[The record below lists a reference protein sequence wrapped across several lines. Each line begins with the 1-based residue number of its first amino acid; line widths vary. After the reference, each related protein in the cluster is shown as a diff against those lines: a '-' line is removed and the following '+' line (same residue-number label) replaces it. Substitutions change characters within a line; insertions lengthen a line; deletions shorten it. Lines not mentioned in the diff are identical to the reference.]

1 MPFTAEDISRKIRSF
16 LAGLR
21 YAQADFDALFSG
33 RNSLPPLESVVF
45 LAGRQRLL
53 VLMQNLL
60 CKRWANLPVKKT
72 GLL

>member
-1 MPFTAEDISRKIRSF
+1 MTLPNLNRALKLSVHSGQMPFTAEDISRKIRSF

-45 LAGRQRLL
+45 LAERQRLL
-53 VLMQNLL
+53 VL
-60 CKRWANLPVKKT
+60 T
-72 GLL
+72 

>member
-21 YAQADFDALFSG
+21 YAQVDFDALFSG

-45 LAGRQRLL
+45 LAERQRLL
-53 VLMQNLL
+53 VL
-60 CKRWANLPVKKT
+60 T
-72 GLL
+72 